1 MVQGRTGMD
10 GGSPGGK
17 ETSIK
22 KEETMIEKLFTY
34 IYIALAI
41 YFSAAFIY
49 TKEEMALLVS
59 LWCWTMVEIR
69 TMKIPKI
76 YIGIEKEQKQEERKD
91 DT

>member
-1 MVQGRTGMD
+1 MD

-41 YFSAAFIY
+41 YFAAAFIY
-49 TKEEMALLVS
+49 TKEEMVLLVS

-76 YIGIEKEQKQEERKD
+76 YIGIENEQKQEERKD

>member
-1 MVQGRTGMD
+1 MNQIEVY
-10 GGSPGGK
+10 
-17 ETSIK
+17 IK
-22 KEETMIEKLFTY
+22 NGYEVMNALIEKLFTY

-41 YFSAAFIY
+41 YFAAAFIC

>member
-1 MVQGRTGMD
+1 MD
-10 GGSPGGK
+10 GGYPGGK

-41 YFSAAFIY
+41 YFAVAFFY
-49 TKEEMALLVS
+49 TKEEMELLVS

-69 TMKIPKI
+69 TMKMPKI

>member
-1 MVQGRTGMD
+1 MD

-22 KEETMIEKLFTY
+22 KEEFMIEKLFTY
-34 IYIALAI
+34 
-41 YFSAAFIY
+41 
-49 TKEEMALLVS
+49 
-59 LWCWTMVEIR
+59 
-69 TMKIPKI
+69 I

>member
-1 MVQGRTGMD
+1 MD

-41 YFSAAFIY
+41 YFAAAFIY
-49 TKEEMALLVS
+49 TKEEMVLLVS

-76 YIGIEKEQKQEERKD
+76 YICIENEQKQEERKD